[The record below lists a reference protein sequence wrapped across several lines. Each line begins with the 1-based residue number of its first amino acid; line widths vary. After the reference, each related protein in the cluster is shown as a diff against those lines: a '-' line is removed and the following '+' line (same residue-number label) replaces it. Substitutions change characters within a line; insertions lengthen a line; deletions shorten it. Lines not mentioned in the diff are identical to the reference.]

1 MSGMPVAF
9 PAESLQLVM
18 SAGVDRSSVPVPT
31 SAKSS
36 EHALMRALRVSF
48 GFSFESMKSTLTLRP
63 PIPPLAF
70 TYLPH
75 PWTPLTMPSS
85 TFGAIGLS
93 TSATTATLMVLA
105 VTPTSLVVLP
115 LVVLDCAPAGTAH
128 QRDPE
133 HDEDRDDSCD

>member
-1 MSGMPVAF
+1 
-9 PAESLQLVM
+9 
-18 SAGVDRSSVPVPT
+18 
-31 SAKSS
+31 
-36 EHALMRALRVSF
+36 MRALRVSF

-105 VTPTSLVVLP
+105 LTPTSLVVLP
-115 LVVLDCAPAGTAH
+115 LVVLDCAPAGTATSAIASTTRTATTPVIDH
-128 QRDPE
+128 LRMERSP
-133 HDEDRDDSCD
+133 